1 MATEAGGI
9 PEYGLGARS
18 SGHQAEGASE
28 PRLPLVLGSL
38 PHDPRLRSYA
48 CDSEGA
54 SQVGGRRSDCP
65 PTPIHRWAVP
75 DCNLT
80 RRRHRAS
87 RVPPPESC
95 NTASDRVKLATIRS
109 VYHTPGELTP
119 RVIDFATQTTYKNSY
134 SQPTG
139 PRLRGGGYARNF

>member
-9 PEYGLGARS
+9 PEYGLGAGS
-18 SGHQAEGASE
+18 SGHQAARASE

-38 PHDPRLRSYA
+38 PHDPRLRSRA

-65 PTPIHRWAVP
+65 PTPFHRGAVP

-87 RVPPPESC
+87 RVLPPQSC
-95 NTASDRVKLATIRS
+95 STAATRN
-109 VYHTPGELTP
+109 GELTITCP
-119 RVIDFATQTTYKNSY
+119 VLTRY
-134 SQPTG
+134 
-139 PRLRGGGYARNF
+139 